1 MRAYTSLPTCAKKG
15 SMVAIMAIYHFSA
28 KVISRANGSS
38 AVASAAYRAA
48 ERLHDDRLGRDH
60 DFSNKAGVV
69 HSEILLPEG
78 APERLN
84 DRATL
89 WNEVET
95 GEKRKDAQL
104 AREVEFSIPRELNQQ
119 QGVALAR
126 EFVEKQ
132 FVERGMVADL
142 NVHWDMGKDGQ
153 PKPHAHVML
162 SMREVGP
169 EGFGQKVRE
178 WNSTALLQEW
188 REAWADHVNERLA
201 ELDIDARIDHRTL
214 QAQGIDLEPQHK
226 IGPAASRMPEQGL
239 EAERVEDHARIAR
252 ENGDRIIAR
261 PEIAL
266 DAITRQQAT
275 FTRRDLA
282 QFAFRH
288 SDGKDQFDQ
297 VMSAVRSSPE
307 LVALGKDGRGED
319 RFTSRDMIETEQRL
333 ERAGDRLADRAGH
346 GLPAT
351 SLQNGGRD
359 AAGSDGLMLGDQQRD
374 ALAHITGKNDL
385 AIVVGYAG
393 TGKST
398 MLGVARDE
406 WERAGYQVRG
416 AALSGIAA
424 EGLEGGSGIQSRT
437 IASMEYQWGQGR
449 ELLGPRDVLVIDEA
463 GMIGTR
469 QMERVLSEAERA
481 GAKVVLVGD
490 AEQLQAIEAGAA
502 FRALAER
509 HGAAEISEVRRQH
522 EDWQKDA
529 TRALATGRTG
539 EAIHAYEAHGMVHAA
554 ETREAARAELID
566 TWDAQRLADPDKTR
580 IILTHTNAEVRDL
593 NLAARDRL
601 RDAGELGED
610 VRVSAERGA
619 REFATGDRIMFLKN
633 ERGLGVKNGTLGKVE
648 RVSPDSMAVKLDD
661 GRSVAFDLKDYA
673 HVDHGYAATIHKS
686 QGVTVDQGHVLATPG
701 MDRHSAYVALSRHRD
716 GVQLHYGRDDFA
728 DLSRLVRTLGRE
740 RAKDMA
746 SDYDRAPYSR
756 DRDAEIR
763 AFAHRRGLSGEIRVA
778 DAPERKGVEILAPH
792 AGTSRQ
798 MGEDSPTPE
807 IGGDRG
813 AGEAKAVA
821 ERQPRRGMF
830 DGFRPR
836 PPERTAEPAQGAR
849 EKADPKRG
857 MFDGLKLPQRTPT
870 PAKEAPARADQGH
883 THDFR
888 RAVER
893 ASRSAEAVLQARAS
907 GGPVLEHQKVAL
919 ARAAQALDQA
929 RPGASQDMAAAM
941 RRDPG
946 LLRDAAAGRS
956 GPMIEAMAQEAR
968 VRADPALRADRFVE
982 RWQQLSQDRDRLY
995 RAGDMTGRE
1004 KAGKEMAGMA
1014 KSLERD
1020 PQVESIL
1027 RGRTRELGLE
1037 MGMERG
1043 RDIGRGDLGRQLT
1056 QEIGIGRD
1064 RGMSR

>member
-1 MRAYTSLPTCAKKG
+1 
-15 SMVAIMAIYHFSA
+15 MAIYHFSA

-69 HSEILLPEG
+69 HSEIMLPEG
-78 APERLN
+78 APERLS
-84 DRATL
+84 DRTTL
-89 WNEVET
+89 WNEVEA

-119 QGVALAR
+119 QGVQLAR
-126 EFVEKQ
+126 DFVEKQ

-214 QAQGIDLEPQHK
+214 ERQGIDLEPQHK

-252 ENGDRIIAR
+252 ENGEKIIAN
-261 PEIAL
+261 PYIAL

-297 VMSAVRSSPE
+297 VMRAVRISPE

-333 ERAGDRLADRAGH
+333 SQAGDRLADRGGH
-346 GLPAT
+346 GLPADT
-351 SLQNGGRD
+351 TYASR
-359 AAGSDGLMLGDQQRD
+359 AAGSGALSLGSQQQE

-424 EGLEGGSGIQSRT
+424 EGLEGGSGIASRT

-469 QMERVLSEAERA
+469 QMERVLSEAESA

-502 FRALAER
+502 FRSLAER
-509 HGAAEISEVRRQH
+509 HGAAEINEVRRQH

-539 EAIHAYEAHGMVHAA
+539 EAIHAYSSQGMVHAA
-554 ETREAARAELID
+554 ETREAAWAELID

-601 RDAGELGED
+601 RDAGELGQD
-610 VRVSAERGA
+610 VAVSAARGA
-619 REFATGDRIMFLKN
+619 REFASGDRIMFLKN
-633 ERGLGVKNGTLGKVE
+633 ERGMGVKNGTLGKVE
-648 RVSPDSMAVKLDD
+648 RVSPDSMAVRLDD
-661 GRSVAFDLKDYA
+661 GRQVAFDLKDYV

-716 GVQLHYGRDDFA
+716 GVQLHYGCDDFA
-728 DLSRLVRTLGRE
+728 DVSRLVRTLGRE

-746 SDYDRAPYSR
+746 SDYSR
-756 DRDAEIR
+756 DTAQDIR
-763 AFAHRRGLSGEIRVA
+763 AFADRRGLSGEICLP
-778 DAPERKGVEILAPH
+778 DAPERKGVEILAPR

-798 MGEDSPTPE
+798 MGEDSRTRD

-813 AGEAKAVA
+813 AGEGKAAA
-821 ERQPRRGMF
+821 ERQPRRSMF
-830 DGFRPR
+830 DGLRLPIE
-836 PPERTAEPAQGAR
+836 PEKAAGPAQGAK
-849 EKADPKRG
+849 EKPAPKRG
-857 MFDGLKLPQRTPT
+857 MFDGLKLPMRSSAPM
-870 PAKEAPARADQGH
+870 PAKDSPVRAEQDR
-883 THDFR
+883 DFR

-893 ASRSAEAVLQARAS
+893 ASRSAETVLQARAS

-919 ARAAQALDQA
+919 ERAGQALDQIRA
-929 RPGASQDMAAAM
+929 GASRDMASAM
-941 RRDPG
+941 QRDPA
-946 LLRDAAAGRS
+946 LLREAAAGRS

-968 VRADPALRADRFVE
+968 VRADPNLRADRFVE
-982 RWQQLSQDRDRLY
+982 RWQGLNAQRDELY

-1004 KAGKEMAGMA
+1004 KIGKEMVGMA

-1020 PQVESIL
+1020 PQMESVL
-1027 RGRTRELGLE
+1027 RDRTRDLGLE
-1037 MGMERG
+1037 IGMERG
-1043 RDIGRGDLGRQLT
+1043 RQMGGGELGRQLT
-1056 QEIGIGRD
+1056 QELGIGRD